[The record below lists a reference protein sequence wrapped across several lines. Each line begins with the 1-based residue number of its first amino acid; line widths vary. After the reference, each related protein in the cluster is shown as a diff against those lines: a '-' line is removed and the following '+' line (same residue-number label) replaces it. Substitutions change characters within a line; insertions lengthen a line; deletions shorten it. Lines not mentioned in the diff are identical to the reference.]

1 MIIYTRVL
9 LRLEWQGGRG
19 GGREGGSE
27 GGREG
32 GRDGGRE
39 DSQEGREGGREGGKF
54 DTLWYRTYMQRFIIS
69 HSSWSEQ
76 YGDMSLDAHK
86 QTNKTGIHTDTI
98 KVLEL
103 AV

>member
-27 GGREG
+27 GGRAG
-32 GRDGGRE
+32 WRE
-39 DSQEGREGGREGGKF
+39 DSQEGREGGKF

>member
-1 MIIYTRVL
+1 MA
-9 LRLEWQGGRG
+9 GRG
-19 GGREGGSE
+19 KGEEREGA
-27 GGREG
+27 RAG

-76 YGDMSLDAHK
+76 YGDMFPSKLE
-86 QTNKTGIHTDTI
+86 I
-98 KVLEL
+98 KDGHHENTFPP
-103 AV
+103 

>member
-1 MIIYTRVL
+1 MA
-9 LRLEWQGGRG
+9 
-19 GGREGGSE
+19 GREGRGKRGRERGSERGRE

-32 GRDGGRE
+32 GRVGGRD